1 MQNRLLAALPPDESA
16 RLTPHLTLVPMTQG
30 MVIDDAEDC
39 LYFPVDCVIA
49 LLYELSDGASAE
61 ISLVGNEGV
70 AGIGL
75 SIGGIPTLNRAVVQ
89 TAGQALKV
97 HATSLHDEFSRDDKL
112 QQLLLAYTR
121 ALFAQMAQ
129 TAACNLSHP
138 VHQRLCRWI
147 LLTLDRIVS
156 DRLVM
161 GRELVASILGVPTED
176 VDDAVA
182 KLARLG
188 AVSGSRSQI
197 TVLNRPQLERL
208 CCECYALV
216 KQESERL
223 LQPVARHKL
232 RSII

>member
-16 RLTPHLTLVPMTQG
+16 RLAPHLTLVPMTQG
-30 MVIDDAEDC
+30 MVIDDADH
-39 LYFPVDCVIA
+39 LYFPVDCVVA
-49 LLYELSDGASAE
+49 LLYELRDGASAE

-70 AGIGL
+70 AGISL
-75 SIGGIPTLNRAVVQ
+75 SLGGIPTLNRAVVQ
-89 TAGQALKV
+89 TAGQAQKV
-97 HATSLHDEFSRDDKL
+97 RATVLRDEFNRDDKL
-112 QQLLLAYTR
+112 QQLLFGYTR

-129 TAACNLSHP
+129 TAECNLSHP

-147 LLTLDRIVS
+147 LLTLDRVIS

-161 GRELVASILGVPTED
+161 ERELVASILGVPVLQ

-182 KLARLG
+182 KIARLG
-188 AVSGSRSQI
+188 AISGSRSQI

-208 CCECYALV
+208 CCECYVLV
-216 KQESERL
+216 KRESERL
-223 LQPVARHKL
+223 LQPVAHHKL

>member
-1 MQNRLLAALPPDESA
+1 
-16 RLTPHLTLVPMTQG
+16 MTQG
-30 MVIDDAEDC
+30 TVIEDAADN

-75 SIGGIPTLNRAVVQ
+75 SLGGISTLNRAVVQ
-89 TAGQALKV
+89 TAGQAYKV
-97 HATSLHDEFSRDDKL
+97 RATLLHEEFNRDDKL
-112 QQLLLAYTR
+112 QQLLFGYTR

-138 VHQRLCRWI
+138 VHQRLCRWV
-147 LLTLDRIVS
+147 LLTLDRVAS

-161 GRELVASILGVPTED
+161 ERELVASILGVPTHE

-188 AVSGSRSQI
+188 AVSGSRAQI

-223 LQPVARHKL
+223 LRPVAHHKL